1 MLKTLISLVVVS
13 FMFIHNLNSQTA
25 QVVGVRENTPAVFA
39 LTNVTMVAEPGNV
52 VNNATIVIRDGIIEE
67 AGRRVSPP
75 ADATVIDLEGKTVYP
90 GFIDMYS
97 EIGMPDLGSPPGVQT
112 LTGVPEEYLEMIQGI
127 MRTQVTD
134 EVGRAAVHWNPQV
147 RSFYRSAA
155 VFQPDNN
162 AAAELRSQGI
172 VMAHIVPK
180 HGIFRGYSTVASLGD
195 DDANMLL
202 AKKDVAQVL
211 SFSRSRELGGR
222 YPTSLMGV
230 VALMRQ
236 SFYDADWYKSAHEA
250 YRNQTGIPQPELN
263 ISLASLSDA
272 VGEGTPF
279 VADAADEIGFLRAY
293 DLSKEFSLDMW
304 VLGSGDE
311 YKRIDAIS
319 RTNLPVIVPL
329 DFRQAPSVEKPED
342 AMNTS
347 LSQLRDW
354 YLEPENPARLVQ
366 SGVPVT
372 FTATG
377 LRNKGDFLNHLRV
390 AVKRGLNE
398 EDALRALTVT
408 PATMLGVDNKYGTI
422 AEGKAASL
430 VIADGNIF
438 ADNTSVYQVWVD
450 GKRYVIKDDKD
461 ARGEYTVKN
470 GDVLRNAVLE
480 IKGTPSRLSGTIS
493 IGEESAD
500 LSSVRFD
507 NERISFRFK
516 GDDLGLTGNVRL
528 SANLSEGEMIGIG
541 EKGDGTFF
549 NWTAIKTA
557 DPEAETEREA
567 RERPSLALDPLYPS
581 VDYGIRRTPDQPRY
595 VLVQNATIWT
605 QGPQGR
611 MESADLLVREGKIEE
626 VGRNISAPRGAVVV
640 DGTGMHVTP
649 GLIDPHLHS
658 SIAGG
663 VNETGYNMTAEVRI
677 QDVIHPNTVWMYRL
691 LAGGL
696 TTAKLFHGSANP
708 VGGQDAVIKMRW
720 GGLPEDVL
728 VEDATPG
735 LKLAMGENVVRRPD
749 QYPNTRMGV
758 EEIMRDAFLA
768 AREYEKQWNDWESNG
783 NGIPPRRDLQL
794 EALLEVL
801 NGERK
806 THVHAYRQD
815 EMLLMMRL
823 AEEFGFTVGTFEHAL
838 EGYKIADELR
848 EHGAIPV
855 VWSDW
860 HSFKVESYDG
870 ILHNAKLLI
879 DAGVVT
885 SLHSDNTQIAT
896 RMNWEAGKV
905 IRSGVSHEDALDLI
919 TKNPA
924 IALGIDHRVGT
935 LESGKDAD
943 FVIWNGNP
951 MSAFSIAKQTW
962 VDGRKYFDREEDSRK
977 REEVQEERMKL
988 IEYLL
993 ENRN

>member
-1 MLKTLISLVVVS
+1 MLKNLFSLVVVS
-13 FMFIHNLNSQTA
+13 LIFFHNLNSQTA
-25 QVVGVRENTPAVFA
+25 QVVGLRENTPAVFA
-39 LTNVTMVAEPGNV
+39 LTNATLVTEPGNV
-52 VNNATIVIRDGIIEE
+52 VNNATIVIRDGIIEA
-67 AGRRVSPP
+67 AGRRVSAP
-75 ADATVIDLEGKTVYP
+75 ADATVIDLNGKTVYP

-97 EIGMPDLGSPPGVQT
+97 EIGMPDLGSPPGARNISDI
-112 LTGVPEEYLEMIQGI
+112 PDEYLEMIQGI
-127 MRTQVTD
+127 MRTQVTED
-134 EVGRAAVHWNPQV
+134 AGRAAVHWNPQV
-147 RSFYRSAA
+147 RSFYRSAS
-155 VFQPDNN
+155 VFQPDKDE
-162 AAAELRSQGI
+162 ASTLRSQGF
-172 VMAHIVPK
+172 VLAQVVPK
-180 HGIFRGYSTVASLGD
+180 HGIFRGYSTVASLGEE
-195 DDANMLL
+195 DANFLI
-202 AKKDVAQVL
+202 AREDVAQVM
-211 SFSRSRELGGR
+211 SFSRSRELGGG

-230 VALMRQ
+230 IALMRQ
-236 SFYDADWYKSAHEA
+236 TFYDADWYERAHEA
-250 YRNQTGIPQPELN
+250 YRSQAGLPQPELN
-263 ISLASLSDA
+263 ISLAALSDA
-272 VGEGTPF
+272 VRGGTPF
-279 VADAADEIGFLRAY
+279 IADASDEIGFLRAY
-293 DLSKEFSLDMW
+293 DISREFSLDMW

-311 YKRIDAIS
+311 YKRIDAVS
-319 RTNLPVIVPL
+319 RTNLPVIVPVN
-329 DFRQAPSVEKPED
+329 FRQAPSVEKPED

-354 YLEPENPARLVQ
+354 YLEPENPAKLVQ
-366 SGVPVT
+366 AGVPVT
-372 FTATG
+372 FTSNG
-377 LRNKGDFLNHLRV
+377 LRNKGDFLGKLRT
-390 AVKRGLNE
+390 AVKRGLSE

-408 PATMLGVDNKYGTI
+408 PAGMLGVDNKYGTV

-430 VIADGNIF
+430 VITDGNIF
-438 ADNTSVYQVWVD
+438 DEATSVQQVWVD
-450 GKRYVIKDDKD
+450 GKMFVIKDETDT
-461 ARGEYTVKN
+461 RGEYAVQAGN
-470 GDVLRNAVLE
+470 VLQNAVIE
-480 IKGTPSRLSGTIS
+480 IKGSPSRLSGTIAMG
-493 IGEESAD
+493 GESVN
-500 LSSVRFD
+500 LSSLSFD

-516 GDDLGLTGNVRL
+516 GDGLGLDGNIRM
-528 SANLSEGEMIGIG
+528 SANFSDGEMMGIG
-541 EKGDGTFF
+541 ETGDGSFF
-549 NWTAIKTA
+549 NWTANKTA
-557 DPEAETEREA
+557 DVDAGEERETAET
-567 RERPSLALDPLYPS
+567 PGLTLQTLFPS
-581 VDYGIRRTPDQPRY
+581 VDYGITTTPEQPRS

-605 QGPQGR
+605 QGPEGR
-611 MESADLLVREGKIEE
+611 MENADLLIREGRIEQ
-626 VGRNISAPRGAVVV
+626 VGRNISAPRGAVVI
-640 DGTGMHVTP
+640 DGTGKHVTP
-649 GLIDPHLHS
+649 GLIDPHIHS

-677 QDVIHPNTVWMYRL
+677 QDVIHTNTVWIYRL

-735 LKLAMGENVVRRPD
+735 LKMAMGENVVRRPD
-749 QYPNTRMGV
+749 RYPSTRMGV

-768 AREYEKQWNDWESNG
+768 AREYEKQWNEWRSNG

-794 EALLEVL
+794 EAILEVL

-806 THVHAYRQD
+806 AHVHAYRQD
-815 EMLLMMRL
+815 EMLMMMRL

-855 VWSDW
+855 IWSDW

-905 IRSGVSHEDALDLI
+905 VRAGVSHEDAMDLI

-924 IALGIDHRVGT
+924 IALGIDHRVGS
-935 LESGKDAD
+935 LEPGKDAD

-962 VDGRKYFDREEDSRK
+962 VDGRKYFDREEDLRK
-977 REEVQEERMKL
+977 REEIQEERSKL

-993 ENRN
+993 ENSN